1 MKHLKITSLIALLLL
16 AGIGLQAQC
25 NGPVS
30 TISENFNAIAYGQR
44 PTCWTGFYAAV
55 TSVTA
60 NYCYNGEYWIQ
71 RINQGAT
78 TADLFMIV
86 LPQSTMKGPLSFDL
100 RKLPNSGNLTLEVG
114 SLSDPNDPRTFTL
127 TRALSYGS
135 STAQRFTVDFTSYSG
150 TDKYIALRAYLLPSQ
165 GFAFDNLTW
174 SGPLPILTPVLA
186 PKGF

>member
-1 MKHLKITSLIALLLL
+1 MLLLL
-16 AGIGLQAQC
+16 LFAAAGLQAQC

-30 TISENFNAIAYGQR
+30 SINENFNAIGYGQR
-44 PTCWTGFYAAV
+44 PSCWNGFYNAV
-55 TSVTA
+55 PSYTA

-71 RINQGAT
+71 RTNSGT
-78 TADLFMIV
+78 TLAEHFMIV

-114 SLSDPNDPRTFTL
+114 SLSDPNDLRTFTL
-127 TRALSYGS
+127 MRALSYGS
-135 STAQRFTVDFTSYSG
+135 STAQRFTVDFTTYNG

-174 SGPLPILTPVLA
+174 SGPLPVVTPALP